1 MARKLFVISAILI
14 VITII
19 VCIIIS
25 VVSLINTKPVVF
37 RPTVTYSAET
47 NNIIEAPKTPIRTG
61 DSSDIPVITSL
72 LNHERM
78 LMAGS
83 IIVVLIFALLFY
95 GSKRSKS

>member
-37 RPTVTYSAET
+37 RPTVTYNAET
-47 NNIIEAPKTPIRTG
+47 NKILEAPETKIRTVDNG
-61 DSSDIPVITSL
+61 DIPVITSL

-95 GSKRSKS
+95 GAKRSKS